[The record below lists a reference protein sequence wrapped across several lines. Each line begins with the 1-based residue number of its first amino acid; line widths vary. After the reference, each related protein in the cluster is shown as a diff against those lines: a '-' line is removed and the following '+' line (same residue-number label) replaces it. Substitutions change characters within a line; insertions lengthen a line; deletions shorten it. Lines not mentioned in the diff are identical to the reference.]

1 MKQYVTHGTGS
12 AQTLSEVQNTN
23 VVVYD
28 TKADAEADLSNLSE
42 GQIVATKDSGDEL
55 AQPVDTIASGNM
67 HAVTSNAVANSNA
80 MPVDQVAL
88 NNLHSVTSNAVAQAF
103 GAWQT
108 VLTFD
113 PNNYVEC
120 KQMYNDKI
128 LHFHFSG
135 YTIQGLI
142 IGTFIGTIPADYRP
156 ADTVRF
162 LIDVDLYN
170 AEGYQSGRIPLN
182 VDYRTD
188 GNLYLYP
195 IIQNQATGQLSG
207 SVRLFGDG
215 YIILH

>member
-1 MKQYVTHGTGS
+1 MKIYVTHGTGS
-12 AQTLSEVQNTN
+12 SQTLVEVQNTD
-23 VVVYD
+23 VVVYS
-28 TKADAEADLSNLSE
+28 TKADAEADLSNLKE

-55 AQPVDTIASGNM
+55 AQPVNE
-67 HAVTSNAVANSNA
+67 
-80 MPVDQVAL
+80 VAL